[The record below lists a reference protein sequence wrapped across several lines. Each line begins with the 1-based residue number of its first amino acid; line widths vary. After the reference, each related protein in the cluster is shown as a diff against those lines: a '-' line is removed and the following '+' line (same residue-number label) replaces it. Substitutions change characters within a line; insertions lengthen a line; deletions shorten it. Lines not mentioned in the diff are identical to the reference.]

1 MLGFR
6 GWAWQFQFA
15 LDRWS
20 AGFAARRC
28 RHGYCTMSTIP
39 CQVSSGTFGCEIQLP
54 ADLIYRLAIEQWVR
68 RRGDEALLLTHDLGP
83 SSTVIEVGGFVGIW
97 SGALYERYAPT
108 MHILEPASEFFAHLA
123 TRFAGELRVHLHPI
137 GLGHPG
143 TAQLML
149 DGVASSLVRRSS
161 TPSEQILLKSF
172 DDFIEENAIGTVD
185 LLQINIEG
193 GEYEL
198 LDQILA
204 SRFLRNIRKL
214 QVQFHLNR
222 ADATTRREQLRREL
236 RRTHDEVFSYPFV
249 WESWALRA
257 DPP

>member
-1 MLGFR
+1 M
-6 GWAWQFQFA
+6 
-15 LDRWS
+15 
-20 AGFAARRC
+20 
-28 RHGYCTMSTIP
+28 MSTIP

-68 RRGDEALLLTHDLGP
+68 RRGDEELLLTHDLGP
-83 SSTVIEVGGFVGIW
+83 TSTVVEVGGFVGIW
-97 SGALYERYAPT
+97 SGALYDRYAPT
-108 MHILEPASEFFAHLA
+108 MHILEPGSEFFAHLA
-123 TRFAGELRVHLHPI
+123 ARFAGEPRVHLYPI

-161 TPSEQILLKSF
+161 TASEQILLKSF
-172 DDFIEENAIGTVD
+172 DVFVEENGIGTID

-198 LDQILA
+198 LDQILG

-222 ADATTRREQLRREL
+222 ADATTRREHLRREL
-236 RRTHDEVFSYPFV
+236 RRTHNELFNYPFV
-249 WESWALRA
+249 WESWALRT